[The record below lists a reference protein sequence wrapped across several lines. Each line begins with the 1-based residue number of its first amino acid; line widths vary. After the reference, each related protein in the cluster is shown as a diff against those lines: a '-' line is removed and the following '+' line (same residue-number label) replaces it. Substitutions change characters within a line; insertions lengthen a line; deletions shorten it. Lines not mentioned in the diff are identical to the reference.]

1 MTLNTP
7 LYLQNATKAAPE
19 TKIRASILATALV
32 DALGGPAEFHARFSF
47 DIVDTMLPNDN
58 FSLPPGV
65 WTDDTSMTLCL
76 ARSLATYLP
85 DNSALAGG
93 FDECHQLAAYTQWW
107 KRGVLSATGKCFDIG
122 NTICRA
128 LTIYSSNPT
137 KKPLKHIQNE
147 LSGEFSCGNGSLMR
161 IVPIGLAYWRDENQA
176 RDYARRSSATTH
188 PNELCKEACEV
199 WTGAICMIMASATAS
214 EGPDITKLDLLS
226 YFASFPYSH
235 PKLHGLLALPSSAPS
250 PPSAAKALE
259 SYYQHYHP
267 LMKLIAECESEA
279 KNSKLP
285 LHLPQPE
292 TLPSSGYVVDTLI
305 AALYCFFSTSTF
317 EQGAIVAVNLGDDA
331 DTVGAVYGGLAGCW
345 YGSEPS
351 SASDTFWS
359 AKVANWHESL
369 VKKDVIS
376 EVSEALVRFSERL
389 SK

>member
-1 MTLNTP
+1 MNASLH
-7 LYLQNATKAAPE
+7 LQNATKAAPA

-32 DALGGPAEFHARFSF
+32 DALGGPAEFHGRFSF
-47 DIVDTMLPNDN
+47 DVVDSMIPNAN

-76 ARSLATYLP
+76 AQSLATYRLNDSMP
-85 DNSALAGG
+85 PGG
-93 FDECHQLAAYTQWW
+93 FDECHQLAAYTEWW

-137 KKPLKHIQNE
+137 KEPLRRIQKQ

-161 IVPIGLAYWRDENQA
+161 IVPVGLAYWRDETQA
-176 RDYARRSSATTH
+176 RDYARRSSTTTH

-199 WTGAICMIMASATAS
+199 WTGVICKIMASTMAS
-214 EGPDITKLDLLS
+214 EGRDITKLDLLS

-235 PKLHGLLALPSSAPS
+235 PKLRELLALPSFAPS
-250 PPSAAKALE
+250 PPSAAKELE
-259 SYYQHYHP
+259 SYYRRYHP

-279 KNSKLP
+279 KDSKLP
-285 LHLPQPE
+285 LYLPQPE

-305 AALYCFFSTSTF
+305 AALYSFFSTNTF
-317 EQGAIVAVNLGDDA
+317 EQGAIVAVNMGNDA

-345 YGSEPS
+345 YGTELNVT
-351 SASDTFWS
+351 SDTFWS
-359 AKVANWHESL
+359 AKVANWYKGL
-369 VKKDVIS
+369 VKKDIIAD
-376 EVSEALVRFSERL
+376 VSEALVTFSNGL
-389 SK
+389 AK